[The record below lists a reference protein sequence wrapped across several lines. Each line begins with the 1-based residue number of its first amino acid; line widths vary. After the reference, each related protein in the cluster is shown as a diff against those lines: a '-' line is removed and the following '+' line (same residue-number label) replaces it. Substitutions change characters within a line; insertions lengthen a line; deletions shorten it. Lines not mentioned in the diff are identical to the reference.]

1 MEEKPI
7 QPQTKFELAQRYRIP
22 QHVLKNLMNN
32 HYFQELE
39 AVGYAKHCKILS
51 PKIIRK
57 FIELHDKPLT
67 DEDFN

>member
-1 MEEKPI
+1 MEQKPI
-7 QPQTKFELAQRYRIP
+7 LPQTKFELAQRYGIP
-22 QHVLKNLMNN
+22 AHVLKNLMNDT
-32 HYFQELE
+32 YFKELE
-39 AVGYAKHCKILS
+39 EVGYVKMSKMLT